1 MRRWS
6 YCATN
11 TNFGSFIVKVISI
24 ALLLAVAMAGSAST
38 VNASII
44 KFDIAGLDSLGS
56 SVLLGIDFI
65 DGDGSSNSVQLS
77 NFNSDGIA
85 GTATLIGGASALTSG
100 YKTG

>member
-1 MRRWS
+1 
-6 YCATN
+6 
-11 TNFGSFIVKVISI
+11 VKVISI